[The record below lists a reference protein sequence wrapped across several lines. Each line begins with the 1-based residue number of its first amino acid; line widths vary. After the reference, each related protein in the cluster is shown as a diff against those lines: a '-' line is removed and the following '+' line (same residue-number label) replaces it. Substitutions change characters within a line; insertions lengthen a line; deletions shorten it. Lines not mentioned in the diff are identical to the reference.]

1 MFRVVVNEHVLRDCE
16 KRLLETDARRDGNL
30 EAAHVTWVARVLQA
44 VLVALHEELEEKP
57 ATTS

>member
-1 MFRVVVNEHVLRDCE
+1 MNEHVVGDGQE
-16 KRLLETDARRDGNL
+16 RLLETDARRDGNL
-30 EAAHVTWVARVLQA
+30 EATHVTWVAGVLQA